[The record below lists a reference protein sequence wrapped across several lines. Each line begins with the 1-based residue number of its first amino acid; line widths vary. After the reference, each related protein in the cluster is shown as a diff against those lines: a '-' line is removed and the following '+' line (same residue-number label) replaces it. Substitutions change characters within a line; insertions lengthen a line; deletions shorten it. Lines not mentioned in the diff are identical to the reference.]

1 MSVHFSVR
9 VLLVTADE
17 KAATW
22 FQCGTLPTDRHLLE
36 TLQNE
41 LAAAT
46 DDFIMAAEQSVLRGM
61 TVTMEV
67 QS

>member
-9 VLLVTADE
+9 VYLTTANE
-17 KAATW
+17 KSMTW
-22 FQCGTLPTDRHLLE
+22 FQCGTLPTDRHLHE
-36 TLQNE
+36 TLVAE

-46 DDFIMAAEQSVLRGM
+46 DDFLEASKVSLLRGM
-61 TVTMEV
+61 TITMEI